1 MANRK
6 PIPKRVDPSKTPVK
20 GAAKKPSK
28 GSSGSSKPQ
37 VAAPPKAA
45 AKPQTKARV
54 AVQPTVRK
62 SKGGRPGG
70 KKPRIVVQKATFA
83 DWVGGARI
91 RTLPLAIAPV
101 ALGSASAF
109 LLSTPGWHWVRIL
122 LCLAVAIGLQIGVN
136 YANDYSDG
144 IRGTD
149 LYRMGPSRLT
159 GSGIAKP
166 RTVLTV
172 ALVFFALAAI
182 AGVIVVILSGSYWL
196 LAVGAACIVAAYF
209 YTGGKHPYGYY
220 GLGELFVFV
229 FFGIVA
235 TAGTTFVQVHTVN
248 AESWFSGAAAGFL
261 ACAVLMVN
269 NLRDLEQ
276 DKLAGKRTLAVVV
289 GSRGAR
295 ILFGIFIVLAFAIL
309 GLFAVFFVKAPLVF
323 FTLLLAV
330 PAVLITATAK
340 TAPEFML
347 ALRLTSLTAL
357 FFGLGLAWAIAY

>member
-1 MANRK
+1 
-6 PIPKRVDPSKTPVK
+6 VV
-20 GAAKKPSK
+20 
-28 GSSGSSKPQ
+28 Q
-37 VAAPPKAA
+37 AP
-45 AKPQTKARV
+45 
-54 AVQPTVRK
+54 VRK
-62 SKGGRPGG
+62 SKSGRPGG

-101 ALGSASAF
+101 ALGSAAAF
-109 LLSTPGWHWVRIL
+109 LVSTPGWHWVRIL
-122 LCLAVAIGLQIGVN
+122 LCLVVAVGLQVGVN

-149 LYRMGPSRLT
+149 LYRVGPSRLT

-182 AGVIVVILSGSYWL
+182 AGVIVVVLSAEWWL
-196 LAVGAACIVAAYF
+196 LAVGAACIIAAYF

-220 GLGELFVFV
+220 GLGEVFVFV

-235 TAGTTFVQVHTVN
+235 TAGTTFVQVHTVT
-248 AESWFSGAAAGFL
+248 AESWFAGAAAGFL

-276 DKLAGKRTLAVVV
+276 DKLAGKRTLAVLV
-289 GSRGAR
+289 GSRAAR
-295 ILFGIFIVLAFAIL
+295 ILFGVFVLLAFAIL
-309 GLFAVFFVKAPLVF
+309 GLFAYFFVKAPLVF

-330 PAVLITATAK
+330 PAIVITSTAK
-340 TAPEFML
+340 TAPEFVL
-347 ALRLTSLTAL
+347 ALKLTSLTAL
-357 FFGLGLAWAIAY
+357 FFGLGLAWAIAF